1 MKKVSFLSSILTAC
15 LVVLLAG
22 CPPSGGIARQARLD
36 DRIRKL
42 EEELEAVSAAV
53 DEAHKELVELR
64 GTPLV
69 VGASQQQFTTPSV
82 DASADSGSPIDP
94 EIPGRQAPSDAA
106 VSDTIAAEDKPDAE
120 APLKV
125 DSDGDGSNEADRPRS
140 LFRSIGRALQ
150 RGITDAAGATSES
163 SNDASE
169 PVESEPTDPR

>member
-1 MKKVSFLSSILTAC
+1 M
-15 LVVLLAG
+15 
-22 CPPSGGIARQARLD
+22 RH
-36 DRIRKL
+36 
-42 EEELEAVSAAV
+42 V
-53 DEAHKELVELR
+53 DAIMFSRWTVASVFMV
-64 GTPLV
+64 TPLV
-69 VGASQQQFTTPSV
+69 VGCGAKTDTVQDAPPSSASQQQFTTPSV